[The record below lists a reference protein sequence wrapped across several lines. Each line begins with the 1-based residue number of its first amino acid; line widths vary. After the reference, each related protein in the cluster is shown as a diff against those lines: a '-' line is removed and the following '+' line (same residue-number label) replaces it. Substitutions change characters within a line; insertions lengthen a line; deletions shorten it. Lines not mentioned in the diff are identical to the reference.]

1 MRRVEGFALP
11 KFIPSKELD
20 ELMEFIS
27 AQFFMI
33 CARWKEY
40 FIVDTIQF
48 YC

>member
-1 MRRVEGFALP
+1 MANNDAH
-11 KFIPSKELD
+11 IPSKELD

-33 CARWKEY
+33 CAKWKEY
-40 FIVDTIQF
+40 FMSDTIRF